1 MLEESTLTGCLL
13 SCLIFLMLNI
23 CSIKREQSLL
33 SNNVSVWIHILILLF
48 CAFAFWNT
56 DYYHYR
62 ETLDTINSHYSYDDQ
77 YTHMENIYMWIYD
90 VCGRYY
96 TLFRVV
102 VWGVAYLFFII
113 ASKKLEIYNS
123 LTVLLFTIIFLLTF
137 SYARVSLG
145 MASFFLGCILLFQK
159 QSWLRNVII
168 AALLCV
174 LSYFSHKS
182 MIALLCLLPFS
193 FIKYNKWLWL
203 LVMAAVFFVAN
214 KYSDQITLL
223 LFGSVDYMDETNDLY
238 DTFASASTYGEAYL
252 YQRVGMG
259 ELVQN
264 MLQYSSIVV
273 PLIMML
279 NKRIYTY
286 LQSHIQC
293 RVIYNVALLITIV
306 AISLGI
312 LVSFSSPM
320 CYRYLYMAYMPIV
333 LLVSLL
339 FKEKLVSTKQLY
351 VILILGSLSAWY
363 RLFYVVY
370 NANIM
375 S

>member
-1 MLEESTLTGCLL
+1 MLEESTLAGCLL
-13 SCLIFLMLNI
+13 SSLLFLMLNI

-77 YTHMENIYMWIYD
+77 YTHIENIYMWIYD
-90 VCGRYY
+90 MCGRYY

-102 VWGVAYLFFII
+102 VWGVAYLFFIL
-113 ASKKLEIYNS
+113 AAKKLEICNN
-123 LTVLLFTIIFLLTF
+123 LTFLLFTIIFLLTF

-145 MASFFLGCILLFQK
+145 MASFFLACIILLQK
-159 QSWLRNVII
+159 QNWFSNIII

-193 FIKYNKWLWL
+193 LIKYNKWVWL
-203 LVMAAVFFVAN
+203 LVMAIVFVVVN
-214 KYSDQITLL
+214 KFSDQITVL
-223 LFGSVDYMDETNDLY
+223 LFGSVDYMDEANDLY
-238 DTFASASTYGEAYL
+238 ETFASASNYSEAHL

-264 MLQYSSIVV
+264 MLQYSSIFV

-279 NKRIYTY
+279 NKNIYNY
-286 LQSHIQC
+286 LQSKVQY
-293 RVIYNVALLITIV
+293 RVLYNAALLIVIV
-306 AISLGI
+306 GVSLGI

-320 CYRYLYMAYMPIV
+320 CYRYLYMAYIPIV

-363 RLFYVVY
+363 RIFYVVY